1 MNYDRTAAVTERE
14 FRTVLRTRAYAV
26 LGAGFLVLTVAMA
39 WTGGATGYVPL
50 TLDLLTPTEVL
61 VPALAL
67 AFGYRSI
74 LGDEERGELDVV
86 RTYPVS
92 RWGYV
97 LGVYLGRATALLT
110 VVLVSLLLAAGLVPL
125 VGGAQSSV
133 IASHAGAD
141 SALLYLRFVVL
152 TAVFALVVLAVA
164 LAISAGASSTRA
176 AIALGVALLVALAVG
191 LDLGVVAGLA
201 SGVVGDSEL
210 AYVLALS
217 PNSAFRGLVLESVVS
232 AVTTPSVRAAAP
244 LANVTGLLAWFTASL
259 LVAVWTVWEDV
270 RR

>member
-1 MNYDRTAAVTERE
+1 VNYDRAFAVTDRE

-26 LGAGFLVLTVAMA
+26 LSLGFLVLTVALS
-39 WTGGATGYVPL
+39 WTSGATGFVPL
-50 TLDLLTPTEVL
+50 TLDLLTPVEVL

-86 RTYPVS
+86 RTYPIT

-97 LGVYLGRATALLT
+97 LGVFLGRAAALLT
-110 VVLVSLLLAAGLVPL
+110 VVIVPLLLSAALVPFL
-125 VGGAQSSV
+125 GGVQSSV

-141 SALLYLRFVVL
+141 SVLLYLRFVVL

-176 AIALGVALLVALAVG
+176 ALALGVALLVALVVG

-201 SGVVGDSEL
+201 GGVVGDAEL
-210 AYVLALS
+210 AYALALS
-217 PNSAFRGLVLESVVS
+217 PNSAFRGLVLETVVS
-232 AVTTPSVRAAAP
+232 AVTAPGVRAAAP
-244 LANVTGLLAWFTASL
+244 VANAVGLLAWLVGSM
-259 LVAVWTVWEDV
+259 LVAVWTSWEDV
-270 RR
+270 GR